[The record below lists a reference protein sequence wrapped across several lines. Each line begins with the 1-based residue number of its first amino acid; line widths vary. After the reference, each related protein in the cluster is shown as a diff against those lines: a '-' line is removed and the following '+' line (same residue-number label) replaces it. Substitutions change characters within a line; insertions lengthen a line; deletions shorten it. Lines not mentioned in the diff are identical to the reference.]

1 MLRTV
6 ETSWIS
12 LQLFIIRRTSALVIV
27 RTSLW
32 TISFT
37 FPHGSA
43 VSNHV
48 EGKQYARRDPV
59 ANPSTL
65 LQINL
70 EQQGHRPVD
79 GRHHGGVCQLDVA
92 HRNRPWVLLYHGE

>member
-27 RTSLW
+27 RTLLW

-43 VSNHV
+43 VANRV
-48 EGKQYARRDPV
+48 EGKQYTRRDPV
-59 ANPSTL
+59 AYPSTL
-65 LQINL
+65 LRINL
-70 EQQGHRPVD
+70 EQQTCPFEQKTISTSSVVCFAGDGQVD
-79 GRHHGGVCQLDVA
+79 EIGRT
-92 HRNRPWVLLYHGE
+92 N